1 MLKSS
6 KSRRENNLVFWTNG
20 SDEILMSIVYLDE
33 IYETLRLINMI
44 KFINLEAL
52 EATSLWPESVFY
64 FFFTSSR
71 KIIHQGQK
79 SGGIK

>member
-20 SDEILMSIVYLDE
+20 SDEILMSIVNLDE
-33 IYETLRLINMI
+33 IYKTLRLINMI

-64 FFFTSSR
+64 FFFLHL
-71 KIIHQGQK
+71 KEK
-79 SGGIK
+79 